1 MTAQSNRIEEWIG
14 KHLWNIVTVIAIGS
28 GAYFAAQ
35 TKTGMAVDQLRLD
48 VATEREDRTKHDAEQ
63 DARLDAGEAFHRCAT
78 RHFDMIEHGI
88 KVPPACELG
97 DKE

>member
-1 MTAQSNRIEEWIG
+1 MTAPSNRVEEWIG

-48 VATEREDRTKHDAEQ
+48 VATMKADSDKHEAVQ
-63 DARLDAGEAFHRCAT
+63 DARLDVGEAFHRCTT

-88 KVPPACELG
+88 HVPPACDLG
-97 DKE
+97 EKE

>member
-1 MTAQSNRIEEWIG
+1 MTVPGNRIEEWIG

-48 VATEREDRTKHDAEQ
+48 VAAVRDDLSKHDTEQ

-78 RHFDMIEHGI
+78 RHLDMLEHGI
-88 KVPPACELG
+88 KAPPACDLG